1 MRLFSISH
9 RPGEIKTGGYLKRMK
24 KTMKIIIAGDGKV
37 GLALTEQL
45 LKEEHELVVIDSNP
59 RVLQSSLD
67 QFDVM
72 TVQGNGAAMETLR
85 QAAIDEAD
93 LLIAATS
100 ADEINLLCCLTARR
114 MNPSIHTIARVR
126 NPEYAEQLYAMREAL
141 GLSMHVNPELSAAH
155 EIFRLLQLPS
165 FLRRD
170 TFAKGRVELVELR
183 VMADSRLNGIALSQL
198 YQIARV
204 KVLVCV
210 VVRGGAVV
218 IPDGSYVLH
227 EGDHI
232 YVTAKTV
239 NLAQLLKNLDIAS
252 QKIRQVMLVGGGR
265 ISFYLA
271 ARLLDAGV
279 GVKIIEKNYDRA
291 ARLAELLPR
300 ASIVLGDG
308 SSQSLLDSEGVGR
321 TDAVV
326 TLTDMD
332 EENIVISMYSHAAG
346 VKKVITKVNRIE
358 YGSMFSEMG
367 VGSVVSPK
375 ELCSTN
381 IVRYVRAMQNQTGS
395 VVALHRIADGRAEA
409 LEFRVDASV
418 RWRSTPLRDIP
429 LRRGILISCI
439 THKSQTIIPDGS
451 SSFEDGDTV
460 VAVTTGSQSIRMMN
474 DIFEA

>member
-1 MRLFSISH
+1 
-9 RPGEIKTGGYLKRMK
+9 
-24 KTMKIIIAGDGKV
+24 MKIIIAGDGKV

-141 GLSMHVNPELSAAH
+141 GLSMHINPELSAAH

-218 IPDGSYVLH
+218 IPDGSYVLR

-271 ARLLDAGV
+271 ARLLDDDRNIEDAAVKREFRQTVWEILPQQRV
-279 GVKIIEKNYDRA
+279 GDFNQSLMELGALICLPNGRPLCECCPVAELCRARA
-291 ARLAELLPR
+291 AGRQQSLPTRQKKAGRRREHKTVLLLCRPGEVQITQRPARGLLASLWEFPTLPGQHTAAEVAEL
-300 ASIVLGDG
+300 
-308 SSQSLLDSEGVGR
+308 
-321 TDAVV
+321 
-326 TLTDMD
+326 
-332 EENIVISMYSHAAG
+332 
-346 VKKVITKVNRIE
+346 
-358 YGSMFSEMG
+358 FS
-367 VGSVVSPK
+367 
-375 ELCSTN
+375 
-381 IVRYVRAMQNQTGS
+381 A
-395 VVALHRIADGRAEA
+395 
-409 LEFRVDASV
+409 
-418 RWRSTPLRDIP
+418 PL
-429 LRRGILISCI
+429 S
-439 THKSQTIIPDGS
+439 
-451 SSFEDGDTV
+451 
-460 VAVTTGSQSIRMMN
+460 AVTALGSATH
-474 DIFEA
+474 IFTHIEWQMEGYRVELPANAPLFSGCLSVPVGELFSSYPIPSAYAAYLKALR